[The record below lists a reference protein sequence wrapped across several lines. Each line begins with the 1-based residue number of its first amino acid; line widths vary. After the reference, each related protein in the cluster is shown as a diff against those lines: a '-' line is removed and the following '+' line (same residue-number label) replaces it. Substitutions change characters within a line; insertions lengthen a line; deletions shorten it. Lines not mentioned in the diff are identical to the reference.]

1 MVNYSYSIYYNAIS
15 LLIKESLYLP
25 LFAKYAP
32 ALGTQKRPPRAVFF
46 GAQMGPITPRRF
58 AAAPKGATGGRPPDP
73 LPSPFSRCADDFLF
87 IDRCA
92 CVLAPMGASTPRR

>member
-32 ALGTQKRPPRAVFF
+32 ALGTSRFCIILKISILQNFVFLNL
-46 GAQMGPITPRRF
+46 QIW
-58 AAAPKGATGGRPPDP
+58 
-73 LPSPFSRCADDFLF
+73 SPFGHLF
-87 IDRCA
+87 
-92 CVLAPMGASTPRR
+92 

>member
-32 ALGTQKRPPRAVFF
+32 ALGTQKRPPQAVFF
-46 GAQMGPITPRRF
+46 GAQMGPSTPRRF

-73 LPSPFSRCADDFLF
+73 LPSSFSRCADDFRLSTA
-87 IDRCA
+87 R
-92 CVLAPMGASTPRR
+92 VLV

>member
-46 GAQMGPITPRRF
+46 GAQMGPSTPRRF
-58 AAAPKGATGGRPPDP
+58 AAAPEGVKCTPKVGR
-73 LPSPFSRCADDFLF
+73 LIMFLF
-87 IDRCA
+87 AMSSILYRTHS
-92 CVLAPMGASTPRR
+92 V

>member
-32 ALGTQKRPPRAVFF
+32 ALGTRKAPLEGAFLVPCSAACRGLGTLPPPAASRLPPR
-46 GAQMGPITPRRF
+46 G
-58 AAAPKGATGGRPPDP
+58 
-73 LPSPFSRCADDFLF
+73 
-87 IDRCA
+87 
-92 CVLAPMGASTPRR
+92 